1 MYVDRRLLR
10 TKFLPLFMQRRWLE
24 SRYHARTAHEIFK
37 VRFPEKKNTAHAAQ
51 RWILSGKV
59 SGKMNRVCCG
69 AVNLLGIIHGEAV
82 FRMNTTTS
90 CEWLLTN
97 PQNQWDL

>member
-1 MYVDRRLLR
+1 MYVGHRLLR

-51 RWILSGKV
+51 R
-59 SGKMNRVCCG
+59 
-69 AVNLLGIIHGEAV
+69 
-82 FRMNTTTS
+82 
-90 CEWLLTN
+90 
-97 PQNQWDL
+97 

>member
-1 MYVDRRLLR
+1 M
-10 TKFLPLFMQRRWLE
+10 KF
-24 SRYHARTAHEIFK
+24 SRYNSHK
-37 VRFPEKKNTAHAAQ
+37 EKYRPRSAAM
-51 RWILSGKV
+51 ILSSEV